1 MSQAVSP
8 QHGAVIAQLRNL
20 LIEAGYCTHSVNR
33 QSAVARTFLLYLE
46 RCKLAVADVQPEH
59 VERHLRC
66 ELRRFRRRRGRAPK
80 SLAHWRGSHTAGIH
94 QLLRMLVGY
103 WPPAT
108 EPTNAAE
115 AFAQNLCV
123 EFTRWLDEVRG
134 LASQTIDD
142 LVAEAARF
150 MRWYRGRAAAAS
162 SLRQLAISDLDAYF
176 RERASPLRR
185 VSRKSLAQRLRC
197 FLRFAY
203 SRGQT
208 ARDLSGCLVAPTLYA
223 YEEIPSAL
231 SSQQVDDVVRA
242 CCADRSP
249 KGLRDHAMVLLLA
262 HYGLRAGEVARLRL
276 EDIDWRSDR
285 LHVRHSKTGSQSQ
298 LPLLP
303 VVGAAMLAY
312 LRDGRPATS
321 AREVFIRARAP
332 YRGFVNGSSLYSPI
346 RRRVDSAGVQTI
358 GKRGPHAFRHARA
371 VSLLRSG
378 VAPKVIGDVLGH
390 RSASSA
396 TPYLKLAT
404 EELRNVALE
413 LHEVL
418 TEEAP

>member
-1 MSQAVSP
+1 M
-8 QHGAVIAQLRNL
+8 
-20 LIEAGYCTHSVNR
+20 
-33 QSAVARTFLLYLE
+33 
-46 RCKLAVADVQPEH
+46 
-59 VERHLRC
+59 
-66 ELRRFRRRRGRAPK
+66 
-80 SLAHWRGSHTAGIH
+80 
-94 QLLRMLVGY
+94 
-103 WPPAT
+103 
-108 EPTNAAE
+108 
-115 AFAQNLCV
+115 
-123 EFTRWLDEVRG
+123 
-134 LASQTIDD
+134 
-142 LVAEAARF
+142 
-150 MRWYRGRAAAAS
+150 
-162 SLRQLAISDLDAYF
+162 
-176 RERASPLRR
+176 
-185 VSRKSLAQRLRC
+185 
-197 FLRFAY
+197 
-203 SRGQT
+203 
-208 ARDLSGCLVAPTLYA
+208 APTLYA